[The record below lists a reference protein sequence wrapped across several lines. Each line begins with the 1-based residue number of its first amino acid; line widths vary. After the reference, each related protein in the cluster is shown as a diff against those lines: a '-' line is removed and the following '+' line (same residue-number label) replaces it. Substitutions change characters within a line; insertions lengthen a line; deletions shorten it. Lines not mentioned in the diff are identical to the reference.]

1 MEYKLVIPGRLDGL
15 NKYIGANRSNSCAG
29 NNMKKRNERV
39 VKNAIEDCLHGVKI
53 KNPVFMKY
61 IWHEKDKRRDLDNIS
76 SFGRKVIQDALV
88 SAGVLG
94 GDGWKHVAGFSDRF
108 EVDMENPRI
117 EVLIREVE
125 S

>member
-1 MEYKLVIPGRLDGL
+1 MEYKFIIPGRLDGL

-29 NNMKKRNERV
+29 NSMKKRNERV
-39 VKNAIEDCLHGVKI
+39 VKNAIEDCLLGVKI
-53 KNPVFMKY
+53 ENPVFMNY

-88 SAGVLG
+88 SVGVLG

-108 EVDMENPRI
+108 EVDRENPRI